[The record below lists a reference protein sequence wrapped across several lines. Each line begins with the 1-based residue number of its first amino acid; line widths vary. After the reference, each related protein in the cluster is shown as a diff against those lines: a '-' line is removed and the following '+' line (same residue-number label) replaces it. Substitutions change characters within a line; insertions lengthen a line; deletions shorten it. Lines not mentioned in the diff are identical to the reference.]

1 MPWGSLII
9 FRLRKMLNLSHLLQ
23 MGIQLKKETED
34 FRKYF
39 SKKATNEVKEFV
51 RASNYQKITREK
63 NEILLYTGRIGS
75 SPCQKRFCVP
85 LVYTLTI
92 CLQYHQNMLGQNQYG
107 DIYCKL
113 LTSSLG
119 GNWWDQTCM

>member
-1 MPWGSLII
+1 
-9 FRLRKMLNLSHLLQ
+9 MLNLSHLLQ

-85 LVYTLTI
+85 MVYTLTI
-92 CLQYHQNMLGQNQYG
+92 CLQYHQSNQ
-107 DIYCKL
+107 L
-113 LTSSLG
+113 VVRSSK
-119 GNWWDQTCM
+119 TC